1 MDVSIRQATIE
12 DKERIGRFLALAYK
26 EIYPYNRFPAR
37 WSWEFEKNP
46 FWNGSDLP
54 VWLAELNG
62 EIIGQTCEMIV
73 PLWVR
78 DKAVQAA
85 WGVDLIVLPEYRRL
99 GVARRL
105 MIAATEHLDW
115 YMALSMNNI
124 SRQVLLSLRL
134 TEANSVHQLYKRI
147 RLENESAYILLKS
160 KFSPNSIFPRIFKK
174 AGLPSVMGAV
184 YNSWRQI
191 QALKRS
197 LTKRASI
204 YSIEKVN
211 RFGKES
217 DELWSQLAPHYP
229 MIVKRDSSYLNWKY
243 VEQPEMSY
251 ENYFAMKQGR
261 ALGTVVIRRCKPP
274 DPKVGIIADVIAL
287 PNDSPT
293 MKTLIDH
300 AVERLS
306 ALGVVAIVAASNT
319 PNLVRHYL
327 DAGFVIKN
335 KIVPLFRFKE
345 IPQAGL
351 EFIAKNW
358 ALSLGDH
365 DWDQYP
371 SFWL

>member
-1 MDVSIRQATIE
+1 MDVSIRQATVE

-26 EIYPYNRFPAR
+26 DIYPYRFPSR
-37 WSWEFEKNP
+37 WTWEFEKNP

-78 DKAVQAA
+78 DKAIRAA
-85 WGVDLIVLPEYRRL
+85 WGVDYIVLPEYRRL
-99 GVARRL
+99 GVGRRL
-105 MIAATEHLDW
+105 QNAQTEHHDW
-115 YMALSMNNI
+115 FMALSMADV
-124 SRQVLLSLRL
+124 SRQVLLSLGF
-134 TEANSVHQLYKRI
+134 TEANSVHQLYRRI
-147 RLENESAYILLKS
+147 RLENESAYIFLKS
-160 KFSPNSIFPRIFKK
+160 KFSPHSILPRIFKK
-174 AGLPSVMGAV
+174 SGLISVMSAV
-184 YNSWRQI
+184 YNSWRQC

-197 LTKRASI
+197 LRKRAPIFSI
-204 YSIEKVN
+204 KKVN

-217 DELWSQLAPHYP
+217 DELWSRLAPHYP

-243 VEQPEMSY
+243 VDQPEMPY
-251 ENYFAMKQGR
+251 ENYLAMKQGR

-274 DPKVGIIADVIAL
+274 DPNVGIIADVIAL

-293 MKTLIDH
+293 IKTLIAH

-306 ALGVVAIVAASNT
+306 ALGVVAIVAASST
-319 PNLVRHYL
+319 PSLVRHYL

-335 KIVPLFRFKE
+335 KIVPLFRCKGS
-345 IPQAGL
+345 PQAGL